1 MDSSRKMIQV
11 APIRILSNTKK
22 KKKTQPKQIE
32 QGGETNI
39 IKSSTKLP

>member
-11 APIRILSNTKK
+11 APIRILFNT
-22 KKKTQPKQIE
+22 KKTQPKQIE

>member
-11 APIRILSNTKK
+11 APIRILFNT

>member
-11 APIRILSNTKK
+11 APIRILFNTK